1 MRRPVA
7 HAAIVGLALIAA
19 GSAGFVAAQS
29 SQDKDPIDTNEPI
42 DSSGSYQVDGVEV
55 DVSGPDAQAA
65 RVAGWKL
72 AQRKGYLM
80 LARKFGGGGGVPAD
94 SVLDGM
100 VTGIVIEN
108 EQIGPNRYIAR
119 LGVLFS
125 RARVGGMLGLSG
137 QGERSVPMLILPIQ
151 WSGGVGTGFEQKT
164 AWTDAWA
171 RFRVGESAIDYIRPN
186 GNGPDS
192 LLLNEGQAT
201 RRDRGWWRS
210 VMDQYAASDIL
221 MPSVRLYRQWPGGP
235 VVGVFEARHGPDGDL
250 LARFALRVNN
260 EAGVAALLDAGVK
273 RIDQIYQSRLKGGVL
288 VSDPSLAYIPPVEAT
303 PTPTPTPTDGATPG
317 DLSTDATTPIDT
329 PTSASGG
336 GGPVTIQFDTPS
348 AGAVSSIEGAVRGVP
363 GVSGAATTSMAIGGV
378 SVMRLNYS
386 GDPGAL
392 AAALKARGFS
402 VGQSGSTLRIRRPSL
417 PAPNVPTDDKPS
429 G

>member
-1 MRRPVA
+1 MRRPIV
-7 HAAIVGLALIAA
+7 HAVTIGLALAAA
-19 GSAGFVAAQS
+19 GTAGLVAAQS
-29 SQDKDPIDTNEPI
+29 AQDKEQIDNNEPI
-42 DSSGSYQVDGVEV
+42 DSTGSYQVDGVEV

-72 AQRKGYLM
+72 AQRKAYLM
-80 LARKFGGGGGVPAD
+80 LAKKFGGGGGVPAD
-94 SVLDGM
+94 SVLDSM

-125 RARVGGMLGLSG
+125 RGRVGGLLGLSG

-164 AWTDAWA
+164 QWSEAWA
-171 RFRVGESAIDYIRPN
+171 RFRVGDSAIDYIRPN

-192 LLLNEGQAT
+192 LLLNEGQAG

-221 MPSVRLYRQWPGGP
+221 MPSVTLYRQWPGGP
-235 VVGVFEARHGPDGDL
+235 VVGVFEARHGPDGEL
-250 LARFALRVNN
+250 LGRFALRVPS
-260 EAGVAALLDAGVK
+260 EAGVPALLDAGIK
-273 RIDQIYQSRLKGGVL
+273 RIDQIYQSRLKGGML
-288 VSDPSLAYIPPVEAT
+288 VSDPSLAYIPPVDAT

-317 DLSTDATTPIDT
+317 DLSTDATGPVDT
-329 PTSASGG
+329 PNGG
-336 GGPVTIQFDTPS
+336 GGPMTIQFDTPS

-417 PAPNVPTDDKPS
+417 PPPSVPSDDKP
-429 G
+429 GG